1 MQSLLREVLSSR
13 VTTTF
18 KTNSTALNPTLANA
32 DWIGKTGT
40 TNQDENMWLMLFDT

>member
-1 MQSLLREVLSSR
+1 MQGLLREVLSSR

-18 KTNSTALNPTLANA
+18 KPNLASLNSTLASA

-40 TNQDENMWLMLFDT
+40 TNQDEKYVAHAFYS